1 MTTNDLEPF
10 RIFLNIYESLR
21 SITVDMDL
29 LRSVTVCY
37 ELEWNRTCSKP
48 IFIIT
53 FSNEVGNRKFQTW
66 PEIIF
71 GSVIEIASLH
81 DDASP
86 WIALRWFDFILLQ
99 SSLFRH
105 QSCHHFHVI
114 KNNFT
119 ESYRGFNQFGKD
131 GEMAQKII
139 ERDNDTC
146 QHMHLILRW
155 L

>member
-1 MTTNDLEPF
+1 MILNPSEYSWIFTNHYDQ
-10 RIFLNIYESLR
+10 LR
-21 SITVDMDL
+21 LVWTCYGL
-29 LRSVTVCY
+29 LRFVTVCY